1 MAQFYPLQVNEVYH
15 DTDSAVVI
23 GFDVPNELRNE
34 FAYHA
39 GQYINIRT
47 WINGEEVRRTYSL
60 CSAPKEQRWRIGVKV
75 LPDGVFSNYA
85 FHQLKPGD
93 TLDVMP
99 PMGKFFSPL
108 NPQQKKHYIAF
119 AAGSGITPILA
130 IITET
135 LYIEPASTFTLVYG
149 NKTKADMMFKE
160 ELEALKNCYMQRFML
175 IPLFS
180 REKVEMPLNEG
191 RINAAKCAAFSKQVV
206 PLNAD
211 EYFICGPS
219 DMITEVKDF
228 LLEQQIPES
237 HIHFELFTSIN
248 AQPRTVATQVAT
260 FATDNHAIILQLDG
274 HVFHFSMSGNGAS
287 ILDAALQQGINAPY
301 ACKGGVCSTCRAK
314 LLKGKVNMDA
324 NFALEPDEVEA
335 GFILTCQS
343 HPVSDEVSVDY
354 DVK

>member
-1 MAQFYPLQVNEVYH
+1 VAQFYPLQVNEVYH

-23 GFDVPNELRNE
+23 GFDVPNELRNL
-34 FAYHA
+34 FTYNA

-47 WINGEEVRRTYSL
+47 WINGEEIRRTYSL
-60 CSAPKEQRWRIGVKV
+60 CSAPNEQRWRIGVKV

-85 FHQLKPGD
+85 LNHLKPGA

-99 PMGKFFSPL
+99 PMGRFFSPL

-130 IITET
+130 IIKET
-135 LYIEPASTFTLVYG
+135 LYIEPTSTFTLVYG

-160 ELEALKNCYMQRFML
+160 ELEALKNCNMQRFIL

-180 REKVEMPLNEG
+180 REKVEIPLNEG
-191 RINAAKCAAFSKQVV
+191 RINASKCTVLSKQVL

-228 LLEQQIPES
+228 LLKQQIPES

-248 AQPRTVATQVAT
+248 AKPRTTTTKVSTSAIV
-260 FATDNHAIILQLDG
+260 NHTITLQLDG
-274 HVFHFSMSGNGAS
+274 HVFHFPLNGNDTS
-287 ILDAALQQGINAPY
+287 ILDAAMQLGINVPY

-343 HPVSDEVSVDY
+343 HPVSDEVIVDY